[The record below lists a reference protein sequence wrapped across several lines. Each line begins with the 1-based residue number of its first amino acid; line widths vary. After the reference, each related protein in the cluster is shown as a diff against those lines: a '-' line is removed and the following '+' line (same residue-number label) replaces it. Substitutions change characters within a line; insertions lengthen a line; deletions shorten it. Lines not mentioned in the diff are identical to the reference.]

1 MPAVLATLTLLPLPP
16 LPPLPLPP
24 LPLIATATP
33 TPTATLTPT
42 ASPTPVPPTRTP
54 TATNTP
60 LAPTA
65 TRVARTATTRITIP
79 PSPTSTPMAIV
90 VGPGPAPGTSPVPT
104 ATATPKGTRSPIP
117 TRTPA
122 IGRTPPPS
130 TAPPLHVRVLSPL
143 VQPGADAPVAV
154 SYVEDALVQAVVHMP
169 GQDPVTLVDTTDSHG
184 YVTLVVRV
192 PRHVPLRRGHAVAD
206 LVVRATSGRWYR
218 LATRTLL
225 VHPGATW
232 PIAGSYTPR
241 TPVRVLV
248 TFPGVRPVR
257 LLAVTDSH
265 GHLRLTL
272 RVPRN
277 VTLHHGQVLAHA
289 TISALASTRRAQVTR
304 ILSISDMVVSVARGP
319 IVSCLQMQTVHV
331 AYHPNVRLSIVL
343 LFPNDH
349 RLALTA
355 HTNQRGVATVNLQ
368 VHYVQ
373 APNPVRIG
381 VEAIDTSVRPPRLE
395 RITVAVVLPPACRFG
410 RGIQRS
416 TTSLQSTEARLRAE
430 LIGAPGQFGVL
441 PERKPSS
448 DEMLIRLGAGAREH
462 RPGSR
467 LEGAQAMTP
476 LD

>member
-1 MPAVLATLTLLPLPP
+1 MPGNKDNGPAESSDSEDVWQDIDAHHTGTCPQDTADSHREGIAPWRNGRVAHLHRANGVSIVPAVLATLTLLPLPP

-33 TPTATLTPT
+33 APTATLTPTASPTPVLPTLTPTASPTPVPPTRTPT

-65 TRVARTATTRITIP
+65 TRVARTATTWITSP

-90 VGPGPAPGTSPVPT
+90 VGPGPTPKGTRPVPT
-104 ATATPKGTRSPIP
+104 AMATPKGTRSPTP

-154 SYVEDALVQAVVHMP
+154 SYVNDALVQAVVQVP
-169 GQDPVTLVDTTDSHG
+169 GQRPVTLVNTTDSHG
-184 YVTLVVRV
+184 YVTLVVRM
-192 PRHVPLRRGHAVAD
+192 PRHVPLHRGHAVAD

-218 LATRTLL
+218 LATRALM

-277 VTLHHGQVLAHA
+277 VTRQHGQALAHA
-289 TISALASTRRAQVTR
+289 AIFALASTRHAQVTR

-355 HTNQRGVATVNLQ
+355 HTNQRGVATVNLR

-373 APNPVRIG
+373 APN
-381 VEAIDTSVRPPRLE
+381 
-395 RITVAVVLPPACRFG
+395 
-410 RGIQRS
+410 
-416 TTSLQSTEARLRAE
+416 
-430 LIGAPGQFGVL
+430 
-441 PERKPSS
+441 
-448 DEMLIRLGAGAREH
+448 
-462 RPGSR
+462 
-467 LEGAQAMTP
+467 
-476 LD
+476 